1 MPVNTLQKRFRISPT
16 AVFLFGNIYPLALF
30 NKDLGSLQRV
40 LLSGNICPFH
50 IKTWDLSNYSL
61 TLWQHLPVSTFLFTE
76 RLHLSQ
82 WNDTF
87 WQSVTFT
94 LSLAQKDVT
103 SENKLWQNVMLNVL
117 IFSGKLRRHF
127 QTGLLSLR
135 TGEQTASGLIE
146 RPGSVPTKYQRQ
158 QHHDPIERQRR
169 SYHTGTMQRND
180 SCFPTYLVNGH
191 AVCSDSTMTI
201 PVFQPTW

>member
-30 NKDLGSLQRV
+30 NKDLGSLQQV

-94 LSLAQKDVT
+94 LSLEQKDVT
-103 SENKLWQNVMLNVL
+103 SENKLAKRDVKRSH
-117 IFSGKLRRHF
+117 FLRK
-127 QTGLLSLR
+127 TS
-135 TGEQTASGLIE
+135 TAFPNRLTLFENRGADRIRIDRKTRVGANKTSATATS
-146 RPGSVPTKYQRQ
+146 RPY
-158 QHHDPIERQRR
+158 
-169 SYHTGTMQRND
+169 
-180 SCFPTYLVNGH
+180 
-191 AVCSDSTMTI
+191 
-201 PVFQPTW
+201 